1 MFFRRLEN
9 REKLKKLN
17 SEKGSERSSPFC
29 FFFFIP
35 TVDQTSN
42 GGRKVFHR
50 TRRDKDN
57 RCIVCHFLDWFTLGV
72 WYRQRYFKRRHLLEL
87 CTEARHNELPC
98 RLLLVVASVEHQNI
112 QQNVSSPLE
121 WNRGARFENV
131 GVYVV
136 EINFSREAIKG
147 ILSNVFSTWTT
158 RVKGSILSGY
168 FDAQ

>member
-29 FFFFIP
+29 FFFFLYRRSIKP
-35 TVDQTSN
+35 QMEDGT
-42 GGRKVFHR
+42 VFHR

-112 QQNVSSPLE
+112 QQNVSIPFFSLSLSLSRTLLLLSSGIAE
-121 WNRGARFENV
+121 QGSRTW
-131 GVYVV
+131 VYTS
-136 EINFSREAIKG
+136 SR
-147 ILSNVFSTWTT
+147 
-158 RVKGSILSGY
+158 
-168 FDAQ
+168 

>member
-9 REKLKKLN
+9 REKLKKLKK
-17 SEKGSERSSPFC
+17 EKGRESSSPFC

-112 QQNVSSPLE
+112 QQNVSIPFFSLSLSLSRTLLLLSSGIAE
-121 WNRGARFENV
+121 QGSRTW
-131 GVYVV
+131 VYTS
-136 EINFSREAIKG
+136 SR
-147 ILSNVFSTWTT
+147 
-158 RVKGSILSGY
+158 
-168 FDAQ
+168 